1 MATARYFVEVRKF
14 MSLHGSEL
22 LIDADFASRRLAE
35 HTFFGEAKRHLND
48 ANMLVLLC
56 QQASDAQCVLA
67 AKYRPDKHVVLE
79 PAFFRT
85 LMADL
90 P

>member
-1 MATARYFVEVRKF
+1 MAKAHYFVEVRKF
-14 MSLHGSEL
+14 TSLHGSEL

-35 HTFFGEAKRHLND
+35 RTFFGEAKRHIND

-56 QQASDAQCVLA
+56 QKADYLQRVLA

-79 PAFFRT
+79 PTFFGR
-85 LMADL
+85 
-90 P
+90 